1 MWLEEERRCLRALR
15 RGERAAFHRL
25 YQVMAP
31 PLFARILLP
40 RLGDAQAAQDVLA
53 DTFQTVLER
62 LDAYQDRGGSIWSW
76 LVTIA
81 GNRAHDLQRQRAR
94 VGRPLV
100 GFESLL
106 AALADDAATPSD
118 EMVDAERLR
127 SAVASTLNQVN
138 PRYRR
143 ALELRFFDERPR
155 VECAALMEVKL
166 GTFDV
171 LLLRALRAFRVQWLA
186 SYRGGS

>member
-1 MWLEEERRCLRALR
+1 MWLEEERRCLGALR
-15 RGERAAFHRL
+15 RGERSAFHRL
-25 YQVMAP
+25 YEVMAP

-62 LDAYQDRGGSIWSW
+62 LDAYHDRGGSIWSW

-100 GFESLL
+100 GFETLL

-127 SAVASTLNQVN
+127 SAVAATLDHVN

-143 ALELRFFDERPR
+143 AIELRFLEERPR
-155 VECAALMEVKL
+155 VECATLMEVKL

-171 LLLRALRAFRVQWLA
+171 LLLRALRAFRSKWLD
-186 SYRGGS
+186 SYQGGS